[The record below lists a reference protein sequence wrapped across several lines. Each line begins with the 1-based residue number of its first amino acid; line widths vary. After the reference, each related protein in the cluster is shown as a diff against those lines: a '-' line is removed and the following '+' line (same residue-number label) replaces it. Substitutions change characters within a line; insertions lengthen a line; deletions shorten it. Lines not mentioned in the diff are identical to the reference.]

1 MVTAKSDRK
10 IIHGARRTAHQIPDE
25 ILNDPA
31 LVEATKHLPS
41 NYNFE
46 IPKTIW
52 RIRQAGAKRVALQF
66 PEGLLMFACTI
77 AYIIE
82 QFTDADT
89 LIMGDVT
96 YGACCVDDFSARALG
111 ADVLVHYGHSC
122 LVPIDRTEGI
132 QMLYVFVDI
141 KIDTVHFVET
151 LKHNFSPGTSLAL
164 VSTIQFVTALQSVS
178 EHLKDEYRIILPQCK
193 PLSPGEILGCTSP
206 KLTGAD
212 DIVYLGDGRF
222 HLESIMI
229 HNPDIPAY
237 RYDPYSKIF
246 SREYYQTEKMH
257 EIRQEAITRA
267 SRAKQIGIILGT
279 LGRQGNPKI
288 LQHLQDRITE
298 CGKKY
303 VTVLLSEIFPSKL
316 ALFKDIDA
324 WVQIAC
330 PRLSIDWGMA
340 FDKPLLSPYEMSVAL
355 SSIQWQSVY
364 PMDFYAN
371 DSLGAWTNNNESHRP
386 VRQKK
391 SRPIKITTKVDRR
404 DKGDLC
410 NTTKEENCVEKLKS
424 LQVDDTVSKVVAK
437 DSSAVGNEAGANTSE
452 ESILEK
458 ESTNTECCS
467 SGRCEV
473 TNFCNT

>member
-1 MVTAKSDRK
+1 MSECVIVPAKRDRK
-10 IIHGARRTAHQIPDE
+10 VITGPKGPRKTAHQIPDE
-25 ILNDPA
+25 ILNDA
-31 LVEATKHLPS
+31 MLNEAVQQLPS

-52 RIRQAGAKRVALQF
+52 RIRQTGAKRVALQF
-66 PEGLLMFACTI
+66 PEGLLLFACTI
-77 AYIIE
+77 SDIIE

-96 YGACCVDDFSARALG
+96 YGACCVDDYSARALG
-111 ADVLVHYGHSC
+111 ADIMIHYGHSC

-141 KIDTVHFVET
+141 KIDTVHFIDT
-151 LKHNFSPGTSLAL
+151 LRHNFSQGTCTSLAL

-178 EHLKDEYRIILPQCK
+178 EHLKEEYKIILPQCK

-212 DIVYLGDGRF
+212 VIVYLGDGRF

-246 SREYYQTEKMH
+246 SREYYETEKMH
-257 EIRQEAITRA
+257 EIRRQAIARA
-267 SRAKQIGIILGT
+267 SRAQNIGIILGT

-288 LQHLQDRITE
+288 LQHLQDKIVESGR
-298 CGKKY
+298 KY
-303 VTVLLSEIFPSKL
+303 VTVLLSEIFPNKL
-316 ALFKDIDA
+316 ALFQDIDA

-355 SSIQWQSVY
+355 NSVQWQSVY

-371 DSLGAWTNNNESHRP
+371 DSLGAWTNNNEAHRP
-386 VRQKK
+386 VRQRKT
-391 SRPIKITTKVDRR
+391 RPVKI
-404 DKGDLC
+404 
-410 NTTKEENCVEKLKS
+410 
-424 LQVDDTVSKVVAK
+424 
-437 DSSAVGNEAGANTSE
+437 
-452 ESILEK
+452 
-458 ESTNTECCS
+458 
-467 SGRCEV
+467 
-473 TNFCNT
+473 

>member
-1 MVTAKSDRK
+1 MTDCVVVAAKSDRK
-10 IIHGARRTAHQIPDE
+10 VITGSKGARRTAHQIPDE
-25 ILNDPA
+25 ILHDA
-31 LVEATKHLPS
+31 KLIEAVKQLPS

-52 RIRQAGAKRVALQF
+52 RIRQAAAKRVALQF

-77 AYIIE
+77 SDIIE

-96 YGACCVDDFSARALG
+96 YGACCVDDYSARALG
-111 ADVLVHYGHSC
+111 ADIMIHYGHSC

-141 KIDTVHFVET
+141 KIDTVHFIET
-151 LKHNFSPGTSLAL
+151 LRHNFPRETSLAL

-178 EHLKDEYRIILPQCK
+178 EHLKEEYKIILPQCK

-212 DIVYLGDGRF
+212 VIVYLGDGRF

-229 HNPDIPAY
+229 QNPDIPAY
-237 RYDPYSKIF
+237 RYDPYSKVF
-246 SREYYQTEKMH
+246 SREYYETDKMH
-257 EIRQEAITRA
+257 EIRREAIARA
-267 SRAKQIGIILGT
+267 SHAQQIGIILGT

-288 LQHLQDRITE
+288 LQHLQDRILE

-303 VTVLLSEIFPSKL
+303 VTVLLSEIYPNKL

-355 SSIQWQSVY
+355 NSVQWQTVY

-371 DSLGAWTNNNESHRP
+371 DSLGAWTNNNEAHRP
-386 VRQKK
+386 VRQRKTKPVKIVTKTEK
-391 SRPIKITTKVDRR
+391 SDSPGSLKGEHTKTNSSNKSVEEASALNKVVKDFHATIQ
-404 DKGDLC
+404 GCNETHCC
-410 NTTKEENCVEKLKS
+410 NTGTNKCCVN
-424 LQVDDTVSKVVAK
+424 DT
-437 DSSAVGNEAGANTSE
+437 
-452 ESILEK
+452 
-458 ESTNTECCS
+458 
-467 SGRCEV
+467 
-473 TNFCNT
+473 